1 MRNRILENIDELKIS
16 NYVRKTD
23 PSNKYW
29 GDFSANKLENYLS
42 KLNTNFNLIVY
53 GDPDDLND
61 YYLIPYT
68 YLREYLIPEYYPQ
81 VGNNSR
87 GGGRWIFTISNHNL
101 KISNCP
107 VTIPVASFYGVSLDT
122 LIIGNEID
130 LPINYSIILSDFLE
144 NVPDP
149 NRYYQR
155 YITSLISKP
164 FVIITGNSGTGKT
177 RIAKILAR
185 WLTTELRSDK
195 AGDENRF
202 YAIVPVGS
210 NWIDNKN
217 VIGYFNPLIQKF
229 NSTPILDILIEAT
242 DNPSR
247 PYFLILDEMN
257 LSHVE
262 RYFSDFLS
270 AMESGEPLYL
280 HQESK
285 SVLSNSGKMIPTE
298 LKIPK
303 NIFITGTVNIDETT
317 YMFSPKVL
325 DRSNVI
331 EFSINKEMINN
342 FTKNGF
348 IEKEIIPADEKIID
362 YFLDLSIKLRNKSQ
376 SEFPLSISE
385 VDEINESIVNL
396 YTILEDSS
404 QEFAFRT
411 IDEIFRYIRAS
422 KQIDPERNIT
432 DFLDEQILQKILPKL
447 HGNRRKME
455 KILFNLLYYTENHKL
470 NPNDEIIYMQ
480 NENSNSNKPIFPA
493 SNQKIK
499 KMIKSL
505 KNDGFVSY
513 IQ

>member
-1 MRNRILENIDELKIS
+1 
-16 NYVRKTD
+16 
-23 PSNKYW
+23 
-29 GDFSANKLENYLS
+29 
-42 KLNTNFNLIVY
+42 
-53 GDPDDLND
+53 
-61 YYLIPYT
+61 
-68 YLREYLIPEYYPQ
+68 
-81 VGNNSR
+81 
-87 GGGRWIFTISNHNL
+87 
-101 KISNCP
+101 
-107 VTIPVASFYGVSLDT
+107 
-122 LIIGNEID
+122 
-130 LPINYSIILSDFLE
+130 
-144 NVPDP
+144 
-149 NRYYQR
+149 
-155 YITSLISKP
+155 
-164 FVIITGNSGTGKT
+164 
-177 RIAKILAR
+177 
-185 WLTTELRSDK
+185 
-195 AGDENRF
+195 
-202 YAIVPVGS
+202 
-210 NWIDNKN
+210 
-217 VIGYFNPLIQKF
+217 
-229 NSTPILDILIEAT
+229 
-242 DNPSR
+242 
-247 PYFLILDEMN
+247 MN